1 MQNPKT
7 TLPGILAAVGV
18 LLVAVSQ
25 YLGADSFG
33 GPLQAVGYLAAAL
46 GIGAVGV
53 QAKDG
58 AA

>member
-18 LLVAVSQ
+18 LLVAASQ
-25 YLGADSFG
+25 YLGAEFHS
-33 GPLQAVGYLAAAL
+33 PLQAVGYLAAAL